1 MAMRLLFAV
10 SLVGLLI
17 TAGGRVG
24 VAVAAA
30 QNPSAVTPASGNM
43 PAMNM
48 ARMHEHM
55 AAEMKAND
63 AKLDAVLKDLNTV
76 KGETRIDAVAA
87 AVNEIARQ
95 LKAER
100 ARMNEMHQMMHGQAS
115 GGGEPTSPHVH

>member
-24 VAVAAA
+24 VAAVA
-30 QNPSAVTPASGNM
+30 QNPSAVPPASASM

-48 ARMHEHM
+48 AKMHEHM
-55 AAEMKAND
+55 AVEMKAND
-63 AKLDAVLKDLNTV
+63 AKLDAVLKELNTV
-76 KGETRIDAVAA
+76 KGEARVDALVA
-87 AVNEIARQ
+87 AVNEMARQ

-100 ARMNEMHQMMHGQAS
+100 AHMNEMHQMMHGRAS
-115 GGGEPTSPHVH
+115 GAGEPTSPHAH